1 MGVNSSHF
9 SCLPK
14 SINKMDGKRT
24 YQIEINGIKESVAAV
39 ESLNKQL
46 NELENRIKALEKSN
60 VKVGTSSSS
69 GGGSKSSLN
78 EEEKLAK
85 QIASIDAKR
94 EAYSKEI
101 YQNYLAAKDVLDETV
116 KDQKQISAQER
127 LQANNYTNTMAGMKQ
142 ELKDLKTVMNGTD
155 LGDDAFKQMSQR
167 AGELTNK
174 LKEIEEAYGQFGRNV
189 GNYQSA
195 FDGFDKIK
203 VTVGETVREY
213 TNYRQAIK
221 ELMQERYQLSQSV
234 GQEAQA
240 YKDVDIA
247 IKTLKSDYEDLNK
260 SSRFMDNL
268 LDTMQSFTALASVGQ
283 GISAL
288 FGFDD
293 NEIQKSIQ
301 KLVALQNVLKGIETI
316 QLQMQ
321 SGEGLG
327 ALFAKGSSSIDNFV
341 AKLTGAKVT
350 MDGLTAS
357 SRAATVAVRG
367 LSMALKGIGIGLLI
381 ALIPKVIDGITNIG
395 KDMDSTAKQTKRLDE
410 AFASLNSKFKDRND
424 LLASSYLRGEISD
437 EELLSKSY
445 QEQSYYLGEQI
456 QLLRERAALMNKQGE
471 GGFFSWNFMD
481 SFTQNGGFTG
491 ERMNGSKTV
500 ESYSWLTD
508 LIPQLSITVNN
519 IKEVEDQFK
528 KCQEAIRDTEDYFSK
543 WGSGLGDWVNSLFT
557 TVADTDR
564 VMTGLGNIRISEFV
578 ASFGEANQK
587 FKDGKIS
594 AEQFAQEL
602 GKLKGELN
610 SSDVLRSVIAN
621 LDKYIPDEGVREA
634 VNNIINQIIRLDD
647 AFNMTSP
654 EQVRH
659 WMQVRIDAM
668 AEGKEKIK
676 AQIDADEKYEI
687 QQYGKTQEQ
696 INLIHAK
703 YNRKRQDEL
712 KKYNEQAKE
721 KAKKQANELEAV
733 ERELNSARIEM
744 MKEGL
749 DKQLAQLEEERRQR
763 LQKAKDNGIRVGEL
777 TVAINDL
784 YDKKVADAK
793 KKWAA
798 DILKT
803 YQDLYQ
809 NIQQIN
815 RTTFSMEVEN
825 AQTKVENRSAQQ
837 KQDVGYSMIDE
848 SNFDDS
854 KNLEEYYKKVLEIE
868 KKASEDQ
875 AKIQKE
881 RLDKELE
888 YNKQAEKLRHQRL
901 VDSSNGEYKKQL
913 EAGKITQEQYDKL
926 IEAEKEA
933 HNARM
938 NALDVEYATKST
950 KVVQDQNSEQQRLY
964 NEYYTNLINDIR
976 KDKERID
983 EVTRETPRQ
992 NDWGFVN
999 YGMSKEAYNKAI
1011 QQYENLKNEIV
1022 RKKQELK
1029 MALKSKTI
1037 TAADF
1042 SMRIEELKKL
1052 LRELDK
1058 TTEEYKKAQKELLVA
1073 QIAQIMEYV
1082 QRVIQSVQDIFSAV
1096 WDSEDIAFEK
1106 EQDKIDKLNE
1116 ELGKKLDKQQ
1126 EIIQQ
1131 HKDNI
1136 NSIEDE
1142 LATARGDRRQHLI
1155 DQLNAEMA
1163 AEREAQKQK
1172 QKIEKEKEA
1181 AEKRQEALEKKRKK
1195 AEYQRNITQMILNG
1209 AMAVSMAAVN
1219 LWPVPAIPM
1228 MALAAASTAAQL
1240 AIAMSNKP
1248 YAKGGQLD
1256 GGVAQGNRHRDGGI
1270 KVLGGRAE
1278 IEGGEFITNRQTTAK
1293 NVDLLEFI
1301 NSKKKRIDINDLM
1314 EFYSTTPR
1322 KSIKSVRSKFED
1334 GGFIPSL
1341 PSSLD
1346 IRDQLQNVVINQ
1358 DNRPIVVSVVDINNK
1373 QEDVRRVQTLAGL

>member
-1 MGVNSSHF
+1 MADKKVY
-9 SCLPK
+9 
-14 SINKMDGKRT
+14 SIV
-24 YQIEINGIKESVAAV
+24 INGVQESANAV

-46 NELENRIKALEKSN
+46 SELENRIKALEKSS
-60 VKVGTSSSS
+60 VKINASSS
-69 GGGSKSSLN
+69 GGGSTSSGSKSSLN

-85 QIASIDAKR
+85 QIEQIDTKR
-94 EAYSKEI
+94 QAYSKEI

-142 ELKDLKTVMNGTD
+142 ELKDLKIVMNGTD

-174 LKEIEEAYGQFGRNV
+174 LKEIEQAYGQYGRNV
-189 GNYQSA
+189 GNYASA
-195 FDGFDKIK
+195 FDKIR
-203 VTVGETVREY
+203 VSVGNTVREY
-213 TNYRQAIK
+213 DNYKKAVK
-221 ELMQERYQLSQSV
+221 ELKQERFQLSQTL
-234 GQEAQA
+234 GQESEQ
-240 YKDVDIA
+240 YKEIDKA
-247 IKTLKSDYEDLNK
+247 LKQLESDYNDLNK
-260 SSRFMDNL
+260 SSKFMDNL

-283 GISAL
+283 GVSAL

-321 SGEGLG
+321 RGEGLG
-327 ALFAKGSSSIDNFV
+327 ALFAKGSSSVDNFV

-437 EELLSKSY
+437 EQLLSKSY

-456 QLLRERAALMNKQGE
+456 QLLRERAALMNQQSE
-471 GGFFSWNFMD
+471 GGFFSMKFFD
-481 SFTQNGGFTG
+481 SFTKGGGFTG
-491 ERMNGSKTV
+491 ERINGSKTV
-500 ESYSWLTD
+500 ESYSWLSD
-508 LIPQLSITVNN
+508 LIPQLSITVKN
-519 IKEVEDQFK
+519 IKEVEDEFK
-528 KCQEAIRDTEDYFSK
+528 KCQEAIRDTEDYFTK
-543 WGSGLGDWVNSLFT
+543 WGNGLGDWVNSLFT

-564 VMTGLGNIRISEFV
+564 VMTSLGNIRISEFV

-594 AEQFAQEL
+594 AEEFAKEI
-602 GKLKGELN
+602 GKLKSELN

-654 EQVRH
+654 EQIHH

-668 AEGKEKIK
+668 AEGTEKIK
-676 AQIDADEKYEI
+676 AQIDADERYEI

-733 ERELNSARIEM
+733 ERELNAARIEM

-777 TVAINDL
+777 TVAINNL

-815 RTTFSMEVEN
+815 RSTFSMEVEN
-825 AQTKVENRSAQQ
+825 AQTKVENRSTQQ

-875 AKIQKE
+875 AKIQQE

-901 VDSSNGEYKKQL
+901 VDASNGEYKKQL
-913 EAGKITQEQYDKL
+913 EAGLITQEQYDKL

-950 KVVQDQNSEQQRLY
+950 QVVQNQNSEQQRLY

-983 EVTRETPRQ
+983 EVTRETPKQ

-999 YGMSKEAYNKAI
+999 YGMSNDAYNKAI

-1042 SMRIEELKKL
+1042 SMRIGELKKL
-1052 LRELDK
+1052 LKELDR
-1058 TTEEYKKAQKELLVA
+1058 TSEEYKKAQKDLLVA
-1073 QIAQIMEYV
+1073 QVGQIMEYV
-1082 QRVIQSVQDIFSAV
+1082 QKVIQSVQDIFSAV
-1096 WDSEDIAFEK
+1096 WDSEDITFEK

-1116 ELGKKLDKQQ
+1116 ELDKKLDEQQ

-1155 DQLNAEMA
+1155 DQINTEI
-1163 AEREAQKQK
+1163 EAQRAARAEEKRIQ
-1172 QKIEKEKEA
+1172 KEKEA

-1195 AEYQRNITQMILNG
+1195 AEYQRNIAQIILNG
-1209 AMAVSMAAVN
+1209 AMSVSMAAVN
-1219 LWPVPAIPM
+1219 YYPVPAIPM
-1228 MALAAASTAAQL
+1228 MALAAATTAAQL

-1278 IEGGEFITNRQTTAK
+1278 IEGGEYITNRLTTSK
-1293 NVDLLEFI
+1293 NIDLLDYI
-1301 NSKKKRIDINDLM
+1301 NSKKKKIDINDLM
-1314 EFYSTTPR
+1314 DFYSSTPR
-1322 KSIKSVRSKFED
+1322 KTIRAVRTKFED
-1334 GGFIPSL
+1334 GGYLPTIPNA
-1341 PSSLD
+1341 LD
-1346 IRDQLQNVVINQ
+1346 VRDQLQNVVVNQ
-1358 DNRPIVVSVVDINNK
+1358 DNRPIYVSVVDINNK